1 MLASENGHVEAIQV
15 LIEKGALIEAAT
27 NVRIHTRMQP
37 HMRAHKPSYTH
48 THAHTG
54 LRTHNLV

>member
-1 MLASENGHVEAIQV
+1 MLASSNGHVEAIQV
-15 LIEKGALIEAAT
+15 LIEKGALIEAAEE
-27 NVRIHTRMQP
+27 VRRHTRMQP